1 MAKKATPASAP
12 APVSEVVVETTE
24 TEATTS
30 PAIDQPAVSVDASA
44 SSPSDLSETA
54 SDPASKDKASEEG
67 ATEAP
72 SSPAEPAIVDVA
84 PTPEPTPEPVVEQ
97 KAGGGFNSPFV
108 EPPAALT
115 MVQRIELL
123 EARLAVLE
131 AK

>member
-1 MAKKATPASAP
+1 
-12 APVSEVVVETTE
+12 
-24 TEATTS
+24 
-30 PAIDQPAVSVDASA
+30 VDASA
-44 SSPSDLSETA
+44 SSPSADMSETA

-97 KAGGGFNSPFV
+97 VEQKAGGGFNSPFV

-123 EARLAVLE
+123 ESRLAVLE

>member
-1 MAKKATPASAP
+1 MAKKAATNP
-12 APVSEVVVETTE
+12 APEPVVSEAPE

-30 PAIDQPAVSVDASA
+30 AAMDQPAVSVDASA
-44 SSPSDLSETA
+44 SSSPDLPEPA
-54 SDPASKDKASEEG
+54 SDPTSKDKASEEG

-72 SSPAEPAIVDVA
+72 SSPAEPAIVEPA
-84 PTPEPTPEPVVEQ
+84 TPSPVEEPA
-97 KAGGGFNSPFV
+97 AGGGFNSPFV

-123 EARLAVLE
+123 EVRLAALE